1 MNSAIPTTT
10 TSKGEYAAHTLSH
23 VIGGCLSS
31 SVLSLSLYFF
41 SPFLLDF
48 AVVLLTA
55 PHPLCSPEV
64 LGAASRRSEASEA
77 PSVPDT
83 MGKGHLFS
91 VATCLWALSCA
102 LLLAASSHDGLLRI
116 NLNKKSLSYEA
127 LTEAKLARQQD
138 ASRLLKLG
146 GSDSDIVPLVD
157 YLNTQYFG
165 VIGLGT
171 PPQEFTVIFDTGSSN
186 LWVPSSKCYF
196 SIACYLHP
204 EYKSSKSNTYKA
216 DGEKCKIS
224 YGSGAIS
231 GFFSNDDVLV
241 GDLVVKNQKFIETT
255 RESSV
260 SFIVGKFDGILGLGY
275 PDISVGKAPPLW
287 LSMQEQKLLSDDV
300 FSFWLNRDSDAS
312 SGGELV
318 FGGMDPKHYKGNHT
332 YVPVSSK
339 GYWQFNMG
347 DLLIDGHST
356 GFCAKGCAA
365 IVDSGTS
372 LLAGPT
378 AIIAQVNHAIGAEGI
393 ISTECKEVVSQ
404 YGEMILELLLA
415 QTQPTKVCSQ
425 IGLCLFDGTHSV
437 RNGIQSVVGK
447 ENVGSDLI
455 CSACELAVVWIENQ
469 LRENQTKELIL
480 QYVNQLCERLPSPNG
495 ESSVSCHDIPKM
507 PNLAFTIADKTFVL
521 TPEQYIVKLEQSG
534 QTVCISGFMAF
545 DIPPPR
551 GPLWILGDVFMG
563 AYHTVF
569 DFGKDR
575 IGFAT
580 SA

>member
-1 MNSAIPTTT
+1 M
-10 TSKGEYAAHTLSH
+10 G
-23 VIGGCLSS
+23 
-31 SVLSLSLYFF
+31 
-41 SPFLLDF
+41 
-48 AVVLLTA
+48 
-55 PHPLCSPEV
+55 
-64 LGAASRRSEASEA
+64 RR
-77 PSVPDT
+77 
-83 MGKGHLFS
+83 HLFL
-91 VATCLWALSCA
+91 VATCLCALSCA
-102 LLLAASSHDGLLRI
+102 TLLDASSNDGLLRI
-116 NLNKKSLSYEA
+116 NLNKKTLNYES

-138 ASRLLKLG
+138 SRRLLKTG

-171 PPQEFTVIFDTGSSN
+171 PPQNFTVIFDTGSSN

-204 EYKSSKSNTYKA
+204 RYKSSKSSTYKA
-216 DGEKCKIS
+216 DGETCQIS

-231 GFFSNDDVLV
+231 GFFSNDNVLV
-241 GDLVVKNQKFIETT
+241 GELVVKNQKFIETT

-275 PDISVGKAPPLW
+275 PDISVGEAPPVW
-287 LSMQEQKLLSDDV
+287 LSMQEQKLLADNV
-300 FSFWLNRDSDAS
+300 FSFWLNRDSDAP

-318 FGGMDPKHYKGNHT
+318 FGGMDPNHYKGNHT

-356 GFCAKGCAA
+356 GFCANGCAA

-378 AIIAQVNHAIGAEGI
+378 AIITQVNQAIGAEGI

-404 YGEMILELLLA
+404 YGEMILELLVA
-415 QTQPTKVCSQ
+415 QTQPQKVCSQ
-425 IGLCLFDGTHSV
+425 VGLCLFDGTHSV
-437 RNGIQSVVGK
+437 SNGIESVVGQ
-447 ENVGSDLI
+447 ENVGADLM
-455 CSACELAVVWIENQ
+455 CTACEMAVVWIENQ
-469 LRENQTKELIL
+469 LRENKTQELIL

-495 ESSVSCHDIPKM
+495 ESTVSCHEISTM
-507 PNLAFTIADKTFVL
+507 PNLAFTIANKTFVL

-545 DIPPPR
+545 DIPPPQ